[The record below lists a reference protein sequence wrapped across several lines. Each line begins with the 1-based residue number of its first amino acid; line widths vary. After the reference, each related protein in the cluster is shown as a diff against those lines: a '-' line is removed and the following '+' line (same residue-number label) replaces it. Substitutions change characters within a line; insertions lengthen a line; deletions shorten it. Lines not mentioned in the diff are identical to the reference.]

1 MKIVFLGTPR
11 LAQIVLEN
19 LIESDF
25 KPQLIITGEDKKV
38 GRGQN
43 KSSTPVKLTAQKN
56 GMAVGHLLSEVSKNF
71 DLAILVAFGHIIPKD
86 ILDKPRFGFIN
97 VHPSLLPKYRGPS
110 PIQSAILKGE
120 IKTGVT
126 IIKLDQEVDH
136 GPILN
141 QREIEIEKE
150 DTHESLIEKTGAIG
164 SNLLLVTLPDYL
176 SGKTKPKEQNHKD
189 ATFTEKITKADGQ
202 IDLENPPSKQKLERM
217 INAFYPWPTVWAE
230 IEAKRQTP
238 NAKRMRIKL
247 LPKRLIQPEG
257 RKPMAI
263 EEFLNGYPNL
273 KSKIERLTQ

>member
-176 SGKTKPKEQNHKD
+176 SGKTKPKEQNNED

-202 IDLENPPSKQKLERM
+202 IDLQNPPSKQKLERM
-217 INAFYPWPTVWAE
+217 INAFYPWPTVWTK
-230 IEAKRQTP
+230 IDSKI
-238 NAKRMRIKL
+238 IKF
-247 LPKRLIQPEG
+247 LPKQMIQIEG
-257 RKPMAI
+257 KRPI
-263 EEFLNGYPNL
+263 PISDLNNGYPQIY
-273 KSKIERLTQ
+273 SKVHYLFSKKAQP